1 MAGIVLGIVLL
12 FSVELCITTVYKV
25 EPLNATDK
33 NVFYDQESN
42 RCHIMGIILLEK
54 TEAETVSHIL
64 SVISYAGKGC
74 IFQKNDSNVFT
85 S

>member
-1 MAGIVLGIVLL
+1 MAGILLGIVLL

-54 TEAETVSHIL
+54 TEAETVRPCF
-64 SVISYAGKGC
+64 V
-74 IFQKNDSNVFT
+74 SNKLCRLGMYFPKE
-85 S
+85 